1 MKCKSSYRYA
11 YHVYQSYKSVSH
23 THTQHMHTHTC
34 AWHAHAYRS
43 IKVAFSLTMDHNNIE
58 FINEGIL
65 LSANSLNFSTEN
77 IHFYYPTCESDQNIS
92 PNVEPSLVC
101 DDHDVLMHNL
111 TLTYDDNLSFRVNGT
126 FNRQLEQQ
134 HYTVDSVSQLVNRI
148 VSLKWEQRAS
158 CTSTSDC
165 DVWSLDNVKV
175 ILQYEN
181 CTKAVLS
188 EDFEGMK

>member
-1 MKCKSSYRYA
+1 M
-11 YHVYQSYKSVSH
+11 
-23 THTQHMHTHTC
+23 
-34 AWHAHAYRS
+34 WPEL
-43 IKVAFSLTMDHNNIE
+43 I
-58 FINEGIL
+58 
-65 LSANSLNFSTEN
+65 
-77 IHFYYPTCESDQNIS
+77 
-92 PNVEPSLVC
+92 LVC

-111 TLTYDDNLSFRVNGT
+111 TLTYDDNLSFRVSGT
-126 FNRQLEQQ
+126 FNKQVEQQ